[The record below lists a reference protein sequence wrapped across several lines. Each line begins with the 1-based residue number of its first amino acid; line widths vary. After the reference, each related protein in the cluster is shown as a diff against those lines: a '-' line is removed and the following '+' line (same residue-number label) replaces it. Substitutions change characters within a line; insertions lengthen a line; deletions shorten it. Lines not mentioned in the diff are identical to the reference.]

1 MNGELTVTTEQVDDI
16 PVLIASSQRMGV
28 AELLD
33 KHFEVHG
40 NWQGISFGE
49 MMEGWLTHILSE
61 ADHRLN
67 QVEEWAAKRLETL
80 RGCLNPKLCALDFS
94 DDRLAA
100 GLDLLSDDE
109 RWASFERDLNGRTI
123 RVYNLKPKQI
133 RIDTT
138 TASGY
143 WRVMEDGLF
152 QRGHSKDHRP
162 DLPQLKV
169 ALATMDPLGMPIVA
183 QPVAGDRADDR
194 LYVPVIDRV
203 REGVRVRGLLY
214 IGDCKM
220 MSMETRV
227 HLEAGCDNYLG
238 PFSATQIPQE
248 RLDGYLEAVWTGEQP
263 LTSVERCDANG
274 KTATIAEGFEVRETL
289 TAIHEGKEITW
300 EERRLVIRS
309 LAHAKTAKMA
319 LYARLQQAQTAIEAL
334 TQRKQ
339 GKETFTTV
347 EELRQAAEKLVNHYG
362 VEGLLRIQIS
372 EKLQEKPVRKYKE
385 RPAEIRVQQQLTITV
400 QKEEIALHE
409 TIRRLGWRVYGTNCP
424 AEELTLEQAV
434 LAYREEYLVEHCFGR
449 LKGKPLSL
457 SPMYLEDDRRATGL
471 TRLLSIGL
479 RVLTLLEH
487 VARSHLAENKEKLSG
502 LYAGNPTRATD
513 RPTTEAMLRAFK
525 NVFLNFVMI
534 AGRTYCHLSPLSDL
548 QQKILTLLDL
558 PADIYSKLADSVNP
572 PEI

>member
-1 MNGELTVTTEQVDDI
+1 MNGELRVTTERVDDI

-40 NWQGISFGE
+40 NWEGISFGE
-49 MMEGWLTHILSE
+49 MMSGWLTHILSE

-67 QVEEWAAKRLETL
+67 QVEGWAAERIETL

-109 RWASFERDLNGRTI
+109 RWASFEADLNRHTI
-123 RVYNLKPKQI
+123 RVYNLKVKQV

-143 WRVMEDGLF
+143 WQVTEDGLF

-169 ALATMDPLGMPIVA
+169 VMAAMDPLGMPIA
-183 QPVAGDRADDR
+183 TQAVAGNKADDR
-194 LYVPVIDRV
+194 LYVPTIDQV
-203 REGVRVRGLLY
+203 RKGVGIRGLLY

-220 MSMETRV
+220 MSLETRA
-227 HLEAGCDNYLG
+227 HLEAGGDYYLG
-238 PFSATQIPQE
+238 PFSSTQVSQKQ
-248 RLDGYLEAVWTGEQP
+248 LDNYLKPVWTGEQP
-263 LTSVERCDANG
+263 LTSVERCSANG
-274 KTATIAEGFEVRETL
+274 KTAKIAEGFEVRETR

-300 EERRLVIRS
+300 EERRLVVRS

-334 TQRKQ
+334 TQHKQ
-339 GKETFTTV
+339 GKESITTV
-347 EELRQAAEKLVNHYG
+347 EGLQQAAEQLLKHYD
-362 VEGLLRIQIS
+362 VEGLLRIQVS
-372 EKLQEKPVRKYKE
+372 EKIHKQAVRKYKE
-385 RPAEIRVQQQLTITV
+385 RPAEVRIQRELTIAV
-400 QKEEIALHE
+400 QKEDIALHE

-424 AEELTLEQAV
+424 IEELTLEQAV

-457 SPMYLEDDRRATGL
+457 TPMYLEDDRRATGL

-513 RPTTEAMLRAFK
+513 RPTTEAILRAFK
-525 NVFLNFVMI
+525 NVFLNFVTI
-534 AGRTYCHLSPLSDL
+534 GGHTYCHLSPLSDL
-548 QQKILTLLDL
+548 QQKILTLIDF
-558 PADIYSKLADSVNP
+558 PANIYTRLADSVNP